1 MAVDRK
7 AALRRFFLI
16 VAGVRF
22 ARTPTGY
29 EPVEV
34 LLLQPAIQLPLYRIF
49 DTYTNLDDLK
59 FFEHFLKKSDST
71 FCFAL
76 I

>member
-1 MAVDRK
+1 
-7 AALRRFFLI
+7 
-16 VAGVRF
+16 
-22 ARTPTGY
+22 
-29 EPVEV
+29 
-34 LLLQPAIQLPLYRIF
+34 
-49 DTYTNLDDLK
+49 LK